1 MSGILKPSIP
11 RGIMDFNPRAII
23 LDQKVREEFELLKN
37 NANQKNILLVNDVKK
52 NFIVTADENMLQVI
66 LRNLIT
72 NAIKF
77 TSKNGQIL
85 VSATAKDEEVVISV
99 SDNGLGMTQETME
112 QLFSF
117 TLPASCR

>member
-1 MSGILKPSIP
+1 MSGILKPFIP